1 MKRSLPNRY
10 AKSRHDRDELRSLH
24 KDVNNQKEDFLQ
36 QIEDDWNDFSPDE
49 LPIVPERTWEQIN
62 RQTADESEENV
73 FRLQWWVRIA
83 ATILIIVGAWF
94 IFKPEISETPQ
105 TDEGPGLITETNEG
119 NQPIQVSLKDG
130 TKVILAAN
138 SSLSYYEN
146 FNSRYRVVR
155 LEGEADFVTDEE
167 NKRPFVVISGN
178 LTSICRGKEFSIS
191 AREESEII
199 DITSASGQI
208 EIARNDR
215 LNSEANKVAV
225 RSCQKYSFNKSNDQ
239 FLINQVSE
247 CEFDQKVES

>member
-1 MKRSLPNRY
+1 M
-10 AKSRHDRDELRSLH
+10 
-24 KDVNNQKEDFLQ
+24 NNQEENFLQ

-49 LPIVPERTWEQIN
+49 LPIVPDKAWDDIN
-62 RQTADESEENV
+62 RQIKAASEENV

-94 IFKPEISETPQ
+94 IFKPELSETTQ
-105 TDEGPGLITETNEG
+105 TEDGPGLITETNAG
-119 NQPIQVSLKDG
+119 SQPIQVSLKDG
-130 TKVILAAN
+130 TKVMLAAN

-178 LTSICRGKEFSIS
+178 ITSICRGKEFSIS

-199 DITSASGQI
+199 DITSASGHI

-215 LNSEANKVAV
+215 LNSETNKVAV